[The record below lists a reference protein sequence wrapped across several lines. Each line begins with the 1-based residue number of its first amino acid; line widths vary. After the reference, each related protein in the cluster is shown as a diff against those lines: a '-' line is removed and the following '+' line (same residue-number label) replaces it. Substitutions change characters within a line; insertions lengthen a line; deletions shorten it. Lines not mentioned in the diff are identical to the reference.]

1 MNYRRTLP
9 TAFAI
14 AALSTFA
21 ATAAGPLQTPE
32 QFLGYRVGADNKM
45 IRWDKIVEYMKL
57 AAASSDRVHYRELG
71 KTSDG
76 NPFVVMEISAS
87 ETLKNLDKYKA
98 MERQLYFQNG
108 APTDAERDAIFRQ
121 GKVVVAI
128 TCSIHATEIGAT
140 QMAVELVHK
149 LATDDSPQVKKI
161 LDNVIFVLVPSLNP
175 DGEIM
180 VTDWFN
186 KNVGTPFEPSPIPYL
201 YHPYVGHDNNRDMY
215 MFTQKESQQT
225 AQLLWHDW
233 FPAVWL
239 DEHQQ
244 GSNGPRMFTMP
255 ATDPINLNV
264 HPLIYRWNGIL
275 GQSQAAALEA
285 AGKDGIIYNATYT
298 NFWEGAMAWSGWW
311 HNEVGLLTEAAS
323 ARIAAPMD
331 QQRAVPGRPAP
342 GGGGGGEGRGRGQQ
356 FTNAPLPP
364 PTDITPRTEYPRP
377 WMGGHWTLRDI
388 VDYDMIATMAL
399 LETTA
404 DRRGTILQNIYE
416 VNRATIEHGKTDVT
430 AILVPMDGQQDP
442 REAAH
447 LVDRLQLAGVQIS
460 RADQA
465 FDHDGKHYGAGTFVI
480 PMTQVFA
487 RYAKDMLEKQTYPEV
502 RRAPNAPPEAPYDVT
517 AWSLGMLLG
526 VKTAFVNTPLA
537 ESVKLTLVPDAY
549 AKSGENASGMAPLP
563 LIPKGVVTGN
573 GTRFTFDYKGP
584 DTALAIN
591 RLFKDGAH
599 VAFDGPSRVAVTGIA
614 RASVETAA
622 RDFGLSVK
630 ASAPEARTNGA
641 DRRTQSRQPINFRA
655 PRIGMYQPWTGG
667 NMDEGWTRWV
677 LEQYGFTNTPIHN
690 ADIRAGKLRQKFDAI
705 ILADQEP
712 RSIIDGYD
720 APAIRPEYRGGIGQA
735 GVDNLKQFVAD
746 GGTLI
751 AMGNACDLAIE
762 QLPIP
767 VRDIKKGLTRD
778 QHFAPGAILRL
789 EVDTQNPNGYGV
801 AADTFGFY
809 INSPFFELTE
819 GFNSQRASVVARY
832 PNTNVIASGWLKGE
846 ELMAG
851 RAAVVSIDMNPGTV
865 VLFGLRPQHRAQ
877 THATFPLLFNALY
890 LSAQGDAAAA
900 PRKAS
905 H

>member
-1 MNYRRTLP
+1 MNYRRILP

-76 NPFVVMEISAS
+76 NPFVVMEISAP

-108 APTDAERDAIFRQ
+108 APTDAERDAIFKQ

-140 QMAVELVHK
+140 QMTVELVHK

-285 AGKDGIIYNATYT
+285 AGKDGIIYNSTYT

-331 QQRAVPGRPAP
+331 QQRAVAGRPAP
-342 GGGGGGEGRGRGQQ
+342 AGGGRGEGGGRGQQ
-356 FTNAPLPP
+356 FSNAPLPP

-404 DRRGTILQNIYE
+404 DRRETILQNIYE
-416 VNRATIEHGKTDVT
+416 VNRATIEKRQ
-430 AILVPMDGQQDP
+430 DG
-442 REAAH
+442 RH
-447 LVDRLQLAGVQIS
+447 
-460 RADQA
+460 
-465 FDHDGKHYGAGTFVI
+465 
-480 PMTQVFA
+480 
-487 RYAKDMLEKQTYPEV
+487 
-502 RRAPNAPPEAPYDVT
+502 
-517 AWSLGMLLG
+517 
-526 VKTAFVNTPLA
+526 
-537 ESVKLTLVPDAY
+537 
-549 AKSGENASGMAPLP
+549 
-563 LIPKGVVTGN
+563 
-573 GTRFTFDYKGP
+573 
-584 DTALAIN
+584 
-591 RLFKDGAH
+591 
-599 VAFDGPSRVAVTGIA
+599 
-614 RASVETAA
+614 
-622 RDFGLSVK
+622 RDS
-630 ASAPEARTNGA
+630 GA
-641 DRRTQSRQPINFRA
+641 DRRPAGPARGGSPRRSSAAGRRANLPRRSGVRQRRQALRRRHLRDSDDAGVRAVREGHAREADVPGSA
-655 PRIGMYQPWTGG
+655 PRA
-667 NMDEGWTRWV
+667 E
-677 LEQYGFTNTPIHN
+677 
-690 ADIRAGKLRQKFDAI
+690 
-705 ILADQEP
+705 
-712 RSIIDGYD
+712 
-720 APAIRPEYRGGIGQA
+720 
-735 GVDNLKQFVAD
+735 
-746 GGTLI
+746 
-751 AMGNACDLAIE
+751 
-762 QLPIP
+762 
-767 VRDIKKGLTRD
+767 
-778 QHFAPGAILRL
+778 
-789 EVDTQNPNGYGV
+789 
-801 AADTFGFY
+801 
-809 INSPFFELTE
+809 
-819 GFNSQRASVVARY
+819 
-832 PNTNVIASGWLKGE
+832 
-846 ELMAG
+846 
-851 RAAVVSIDMNPGTV
+851 RAA
-865 VLFGLRPQHRAQ
+865 
-877 THATFPLLFNALY
+877 
-890 LSAQGDAAAA
+890 
-900 PRKAS
+900 
-905 H
+905 